1 MTQEQS
7 AERGDSPA
15 EDSEDRQIR
24 TDDYGDGDAAVGR
37 GTSPSIAPQR
47 GASRSAGGALEEGLA
62 DAERTYNGTGGESD
76 DGGSGSGDNT
86 DSAEGADGGSG
97 EGGDADDRSADGTT
111 GHDSHDS
118 TGGTRPPKRR
128 EVITARAAATFEPV
142 GRSVATARA
151 FVRDTLQGWGLGEIV
166 DDAVVLTSELVTN
179 AVVHAGTAAEVLCL
193 RDGEGVRVEVVDRY
207 PERELP
213 LQDPG
218 QVLGSPDREGGRGLL
233 LCAALA
239 SRWGVDYTA
248 ADKRVWF
255 RLDLP
260 ERPVGT
266 SAAGPALPD
275 SALPVADHRVHVAV
289 IQIDRS
295 GAVAAWNEDAEQL
308 FGYPAEQVVGKPLND
323 LAAWPHTPG
332 TSTGIAEALQ
342 LSRWEGSYG
351 VRGADGRTIP
361 VYASHLRVRDSD
373 GEPSTV
379 CLLVRDHERAVLQST
394 LRSPVGDSGGRR
406 QESSESA
413 TADPF
418 EVFIGSPAPDDLDS
432 LLQRTVERARDMLD
446 GDAAYL
452 LLATDDET
460 ELEVRASTGLPSA
473 RQRFARV
480 PVEAGSGRYGS
491 ARMPSV
497 HEDLTAVPGA
507 VPLLDG
513 TGMRSVVT
521 VPLKVEGRLTGSL
534 GVATEAPG
542 RYTNEEALRL
552 QFAADRIALA
562 VERARLTELERLRR
576 GSLSFLVEA
585 SDLLAGTLDRDQTL
599 ALMAQMTVPTLAT
612 WCAVYTVSE
621 PGSDPKLS
629 YVLHE
634 DEDRIDTL
642 KALLSKVD
650 APEPVPTPGARVW
663 TAPADAAHGAALH
676 TSLRGA
682 VLGEDQ
688 SFTPGATRATAA
700 AVGGETVVL
709 PLVARNRVIGM
720 LTLGKPAD
728 ERFRQ
733 EILELA
739 EDVSRRAALALD
751 NARLYSERTAISQS
765 LQRSLLP
772 PELPEVTGGVEAE
785 VIYRAAGEGNEVGG
799 DFYDLFEIRDGTYGF
814 AIGDVCG
821 TGPEAASVTGLAR
834 HALRLLAREGLG
846 GPAVLERLN
855 TAILDEGSRS
865 RFLTLLYGE
874 MRPQD
879 DGSAELKIV
888 CAGHPLP
895 LRLRQDGSVESA
907 ADPQPLLGVIDDLE
921 LYEQTITLDP
931 GDILLCVTD
940 GVTERREGTRMLGDE
955 GLINVLT
962 TCTGLTAGAVAARIM
977 RAVERFANTAP
988 SDDMAILSMR
998 VPEQ

>member
-1 MTQEQS
+1 M
-7 AERGDSPA
+7 
-15 EDSEDRQIR
+15 
-24 TDDYGDGDAAVGR
+24 GR
-37 GTSPSIAPQR
+37 P
-47 GASRSAGGALEEGLA
+47 
-62 DAERTYNGTGGESD
+62 
-76 DGGSGSGDNT
+76 
-86 DSAEGADGGSG
+86 
-97 EGGDADDRSADGTT
+97 
-111 GHDSHDS
+111 
-118 TGGTRPPKRR
+118 
-128 EVITARAAATFEPV
+128 VITARAAATFEPV

-151 FVRDTLQGWGLGEIV
+151 FVRDTLQGWGLGDIV

-179 AVVHAGTAAEVLCL
+179 AVVHAGTAAEVICL
-193 RDGEGVRVEVVDRY
+193 REEDCVRVEVVDRY

-218 QVLGSPDREGGRGLL
+218 HITANPDREGGRGLL

-260 ERPVGT
+260 ERAVGT
-266 SAAGPALPD
+266 RTAGPALPD
-275 SALPVADHRVHVAV
+275 TALPVADARVHVAV

-295 GAVAAWNEDAEQL
+295 GAISAWNDGAQQL
-308 FGYPAEQVVGKPLND
+308 FGYPAEQVVGKPLTD

-332 TSTGIAEALQ
+332 TGTGIAEALQ

-379 CLLVRDHERAVLQST
+379 CLLVRDHERAVLQSPQ
-394 LRSPVGDSGGRR
+394 RAPAGDSGR
-406 QESSESA
+406 QQEGEQA
-413 TADPF
+413 GTADPF
-418 EVFIGSPAPDDLDS
+418 EVFIGSPAPDDLDG

-497 HEDLTAVPGA
+497 HEDLTVVPGA
-507 VPLLDG
+507 VPLLAG

-521 VPLKVEGRLTGSL
+521 VPLKVEGRLTGSV
-534 GVATEAPG
+534 GVAAETPG

-562 VERARLTELERLRR
+562 VERARLTELEKLRR

-612 WCAVYTVSE
+612 WCAVYTVADQ
-621 PGSDPKLS
+621 GSDPKLS

-634 DEDRIDTL
+634 DEDRIDSL
-642 KALLSKVD
+642 KALLAKVD
-650 APEPVPTPGARVW
+650 PPDPVPTPGARVW
-663 TAPADAAHGAALH
+663 TAPSDAAHSAALR
-676 TSLRGA
+676 TSLRS
-682 VLGEDQ
+682 VVMGEEDRHL
-688 SFTPGATRATAA
+688 SPGASLATAA

-720 LTLGKPAD
+720 LTLGKPTD

-739 EDVSRRAALALD
+739 EDLSRRAALALD

-772 PELPEVTGGVEAE
+772 PELPEISGGVEVE

-799 DFYDLFEIRDGTYGF
+799 DFYDVFQISEGTYGF

-821 TGPEAASVTGLAR
+821 TGPEAAAVTGLAR
-834 HALRLLAREGLG
+834 HALRLLGREGLG

-855 TAILDEGSRS
+855 AAILDEGARS

-874 MRPQD
+874 MRPQE
-879 DGSAELKIV
+879 DGSAELKVV

-895 LRLRQDGSVESA
+895 LRLRPDGTVEPA
-907 ADPQPLLGVIDDLE
+907 AEPQPLLGVMDDLE
-921 LYEQTITLDP
+921 LYEQTVTLDP
-931 GDILLCVTD
+931 GDVLLCVTD
-940 GVTERREGTRMLGDE
+940 GVTERREGTRMLGDD
-955 GLINVLT
+955 GLADVLT
-962 TCTGLTAGAVAARIM
+962 TCTGLNAGAVAARIM
-977 RAVERFANTAP
+977 RAVERFASDAP
-988 SDDMAILSMR
+988 SDDMAILAMR
-998 VPEQ
+998 VPTE

>member
-1 MTQEQS
+1 M
-7 AERGDSPA
+7 
-15 EDSEDRQIR
+15 
-24 TDDYGDGDAAVGR
+24 
-37 GTSPSIAPQR
+37 
-47 GASRSAGGALEEGLA
+47 
-62 DAERTYNGTGGESD
+62 
-76 DGGSGSGDNT
+76 
-86 DSAEGADGGSG
+86 
-97 EGGDADDRSADGTT
+97 
-111 GHDSHDS
+111 
-118 TGGTRPPKRR
+118 
-128 EVITARAAATFEPV
+128 ITARAAATFEPV
-142 GRSVATARA
+142 GRSVATARG
-151 FVRDTLQGWGLGEIV
+151 FVRDTLQGWGLGDIV

-193 RDGEGVRVEVVDRY
+193 RDEDGVRVEVIDRY

-213 LQDPG
+213 LQETNP
-218 QVLGSPDREGGRGLL
+218 QPASPDREGGRGLL
-233 LCAALA
+233 LCSALA
-239 SRWGVDYTA
+239 TRWGVDYTA
-248 ADKRVWF
+248 SDKRVWF

-266 SAAGPALPD
+266 RTAGPALPD
-275 SALPVADHRVHVAV
+275 TALPVTDTRVRVAV
-289 IQIDRS
+289 VQVDRS
-295 GAVAAWNEDAEQL
+295 GSISSWNEDASEL
-308 FGYPAEQVVGKPLND
+308 FDYPAEQVLGKPLTD
-323 LAAWPHTPG
+323 FAAWPHTPG
-332 TSTGIAEALQ
+332 TGTGIAEALR

-351 VRGADGRTIP
+351 MRGSDGRTIP

-379 CLLVRDHERAVLQST
+379 CLLVREHERAVLQSPPRVHSHDNT
-394 LRSPVGDSGGRR
+394 GTAGDS
-406 QESSESA
+406 QEQSA
-413 TADPF
+413 ADPF
-418 EVFIGSPAPDDLDS
+418 EVFIGSPAPDDLDG
-432 LLQRTVERARDMLD
+432 LLQRTVERARDMLE

-480 PVEAGSGRYGS
+480 PVETGSGRYGS

-497 HEDLTAVPGA
+497 HEDLTVVPGA

-612 WCAVYTVSE
+612 WCAVYTVADH
-621 PGSDPKLS
+621 GSDPQLS

-634 DEDRIDTL
+634 DEDRIDNL
-642 KALLSKVD
+642 KALLAKVD
-650 APEPVPTPGARVW
+650 PPEPVPTPGARVW
-663 TAPADAAHGAALH
+663 TAPSEAAHSAALR
-676 TSLRGA
+676 TSLRNV
-682 VLGEDQ
+682 VLNGEDHHL
-688 SFTPGATRATAA
+688 SPGTTLATAA

-720 LTLGKPAD
+720 LTLGKPTD

-739 EDVSRRAALALD
+739 EDLSRRAALALD

-772 PELPEVTGGVEAE
+772 PGLPEIEGGIERE

-799 DFYDLFEIRDGTYGF
+799 DFYDLFEITDGTYGF

-821 TGPEAASVTGLAR
+821 TGPEAAAVTGLAR
-834 HALRLLAREGLG
+834 HALRLLAREGLS

-855 TAILDEGSRS
+855 TAILDEGARS

-874 MRPQD
+874 MRPQE
-879 DGSAELKIV
+879 DGGAELKVV

-895 LRLRQDGSVESA
+895 LRLRQDGTVEPA
-907 ADPQPLLGVIDDLE
+907 ADPQPLLGVMEDLE
-921 LYEQTITLDP
+921 LYEQTVTLDP
-931 GDILLCVTD
+931 GDVLLCVTD
-940 GVTERREGTRMLGDE
+940 GVTERREGTRMLGDD
-955 GLINVLT
+955 GLADVLA
-962 TCTGLTAGAVAARIM
+962 TCTGLNAGAVAARIM
-977 RAVERFANTAP
+977 RAVERFASDAP
-988 SDDMAILSMR
+988 SDDMAILAMR
-998 VPEQ
+998 IPE

>member
-1 MTQEQS
+1 M
-7 AERGDSPA
+7 
-15 EDSEDRQIR
+15 
-24 TDDYGDGDAAVGR
+24 
-37 GTSPSIAPQR
+37 
-47 GASRSAGGALEEGLA
+47 
-62 DAERTYNGTGGESD
+62 
-76 DGGSGSGDNT
+76 
-86 DSAEGADGGSG
+86 
-97 EGGDADDRSADGTT
+97 
-111 GHDSHDS
+111 
-118 TGGTRPPKRR
+118 
-128 EVITARAAATFEPV
+128 ITARAAATFEPV
-142 GRSVATARA
+142 GRSVAAARA
-151 FVRDTLQGWGLGEIV
+151 FVRDTLQGWGLADVI

-179 AVVHAGTAAEVLCL
+179 AVIHAGTAADVLCL
-193 RDGEGVRVEVVDRY
+193 REGAGSVRVEVVDRY
-207 PERELP
+207 PDRGLP
-213 LQDPG
+213 LQD
-218 QVLGSPDREGGRGLL
+218 LGHHYGDPDREGGRGLL
-233 LCAALA
+233 LCASLA
-239 SRWGVDYTA
+239 DRWGVEYTA
-248 ADKRVWF
+248 TDKHVWF

-266 SAAGPALPD
+266 RSAGPVLPD
-275 SALPVADHRVHVAV
+275 SALPVTDSRVRVAV
-289 IQIDRS
+289 LQVDRG
-295 GAVAAWNEDAEQL
+295 GAVSAWNDDAREL
-308 FGYPAEQVVGKPLND
+308 FGYTAEQVAGKPLTD

-332 TSTGIAEALQ
+332 LGTGIAEALA

-361 VYASHLRVRDSD
+361 VYASHLRVRGAD

-379 CLLVRDHERAVLQST
+379 CLLVRDHERAVLQSPP
-394 LRSPVGDSGGRR
+394 RGGASDASGTFEGR
-406 QESSESA
+406 EHSG
-413 TADPF
+413 ADPF
-418 EVFIGSPAPDDLDS
+418 EAFIGSPPPDDLDG

-446 GDAAYL
+446 GDAAFL

-460 ELEVRASTGLPSA
+460 ELEVRATTGLPSA

-497 HEDLTAVPGA
+497 HEDLASVPGA
-507 VPLLDG
+507 VPLLEG

-534 GVATEAPG
+534 GVSAEAPG
-542 RYTNEEALRL
+542 RYSNEEALRL

-562 VERARLTELERLRR
+562 VESARLTELERLRR

-599 ALMAQMTVPTLAT
+599 ALMAQMTVPTLAS
-612 WCAVYTVSE
+612 WCAVYTIADQSSE
-621 PGSDPKLS
+621 PELS

-634 DEDRIDTL
+634 DEERIDGL
-642 KALLSKVD
+642 KALLSKVPPPD
-650 APEPVPTPGARVW
+650 PVPSPGARVW
-663 TAPADAAHGAALH
+663 SAPGDAAHSAALR
-676 TSLRGA
+676 TSLRS
-682 VLGEDQ
+682 LGLDKTGLSSDRLP
-688 SFTPGATRATAA
+688 SFASGVAGTTLATAS

-720 LTLGKPAD
+720 LTLGKPTE

-739 EDVSRRAALALD
+739 EDLSRRAALALD

-772 PELPEVTGGVEAE
+772 PELPRVPGVEVE

-799 DFYDLFEIRDGTYGF
+799 DFYDIFPIGDGTYGF

-821 TGPEAASVTGLAR
+821 TGPEAAAVTGLAR

-855 TAILDEGSRS
+855 AAILDEGSRS

-874 MRPQD
+874 LRPRPE
-879 DGSAELKIV
+879 GGAVLKVV

-895 LRLRQDGSVESA
+895 LRLRQDGTVEPA
-907 ADPQPLLGVIDDLE
+907 AEPQPLLGVMDDLE
-921 LYEQTITLDP
+921 LYEETVTLDP
-931 GDILLCVTD
+931 GDVLLCVTD
-940 GVTERREGTRMLGDE
+940 GVTERREGTRMLGDD
-955 GLINVLT
+955 GLAEVLT
-962 TCTGLTAGAVAARIM
+962 ACTGLTAGAVASRVM
-977 RAVERFANTAP
+977 RAVERFAADAP
-988 SDDMAILSMR
+988 SDDMAILAMR
-998 VPEQ
+998 VPEHD

>member
-1 MTQEQS
+1 MT
-7 AERGDSPA
+7 
-15 EDSEDRQIR
+15 
-24 TDDYGDGDAAVGR
+24 
-37 GTSPSIAPQR
+37 
-47 GASRSAGGALEEGLA
+47 
-62 DAERTYNGTGGESD
+62 
-76 DGGSGSGDNT
+76 
-86 DSAEGADGGSG
+86 
-97 EGGDADDRSADGTT
+97 
-111 GHDSHDS
+111 
-118 TGGTRPPKRR
+118 
-128 EVITARAAATFEPV
+128 TARAAATFEPV
-142 GRSVATARA
+142 GRSVSTARG
-151 FVRDTLQGWGLGEIV
+151 FVRDTLQGWGLADVV

-179 AVVHAGTAAEVLCL
+179 AVVHAGTAAEVVCL
-193 RDGEGVRVEVVDRY
+193 RDGDGVRIEVVDRY
-207 PERELP
+207 PERDLP
-213 LQDPG
+213 LQEPG
-218 QVLGSPDREGGRGLL
+218 LQPGSPDREGGRGLL

-239 SRWGVDYTA
+239 TRWGVDYTT

-255 RLDLP
+255 RLELP
-260 ERPVGT
+260 DRPVGT
-266 SAAGPALPD
+266 RAAGPALPD
-275 SALPVADHRVHVAV
+275 TALPVADTRVHVAV
-289 IQIDRS
+289 VQVDRS
-295 GAVAAWNEDAEQL
+295 GAISAWNEDATKL
-308 FGYPAEQVVGKPLND
+308 FGYPAEQVLGKPLTD

-332 TSTGIAEALQ
+332 TGTGIAEALR

-351 VRGADGRTIP
+351 VRAADGRTVP
-361 VYASHLRVRDSD
+361 VYASHLRVRDGH

-379 CLLVRDHERAVLQST
+379 CLLVREHERAVLQSPQ
-394 LRSPVGDSGGRR
+394 RSPAADGANQRPADA
-406 QESSESA
+406 QEPQA
-413 TADPF
+413 ADPF
-418 EVFIGSPAPDDLDS
+418 EVFIGSPAPDDLDG
-432 LLQRTVERARDMLD
+432 LLQRTVERARDMLE

-497 HEDLTAVPGA
+497 HEDLTVVPGA
-507 VPLLDG
+507 VPLLSG

-534 GVATEAPG
+534 GVATETPG
-542 RYTNEEALRL
+542 RYSNEEALRL

-612 WCAVYTVSE
+612 WCAVYTVADQ
-621 PGSDPKLS
+621 GSDPKLS

-634 DEDRIDTL
+634 DEDRIDNL
-642 KALLSKVD
+642 KALLTKVPPPD
-650 APEPVPTPGARVW
+650 PVPTPGARVW
-663 TAPADAAHGAALH
+663 TAPSDAARSAALR
-676 TSLRGA
+676 TSLRS
-682 VLGEDQ
+682 VVMHEEHQ
-688 SFTPGATRATAA
+688 SAPGTTLATAS

-720 LTLGKPAD
+720 LTLGKPTD

-739 EDVSRRAALALD
+739 EDLSRRAALALD

-772 PELPEVTGGVEAE
+772 PELPDITGGIERE

-799 DFYDLFEIRDGTYGF
+799 DFYDLFEIREGVYGF

-821 TGPEAASVTGLAR
+821 TGPEAAAVTGLAR
-834 HALRLLAREGLG
+834 HSLRLLAREGLG

-855 TAILDEGSRS
+855 TAILDEGARS

-874 MRPQD
+874 LHPLSE
-879 DGSAELKIV
+879 GGAELKLV

-895 LRLRQDGSVESA
+895 LRLRQNGTVEPA
-907 ADPQPLLGVIDDLE
+907 AEPQPLLGVMEDLE
-921 LYEQTITLDP
+921 LYEQTVALDP
-931 GDILLCVTD
+931 GDVLLCVTD

-955 GLINVLT
+955 GLADVLT

-977 RAVERFANTAP
+977 RAVERFASDAP
-988 SDDMAILSMR
+988 SDDMAILAMR
-998 VPEQ
+998 VPQ